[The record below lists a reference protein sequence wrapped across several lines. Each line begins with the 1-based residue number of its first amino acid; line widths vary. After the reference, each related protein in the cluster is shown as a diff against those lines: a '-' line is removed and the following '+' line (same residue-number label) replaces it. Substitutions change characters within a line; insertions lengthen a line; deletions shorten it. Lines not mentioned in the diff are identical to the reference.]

1 MTKRFTQKDLE
12 RLQREFSASEITEH
26 AIKVLT
32 LLGYKVW
39 RSNNLAV
46 KGRKFIGQ
54 KGVGD
59 VTGYKRFTGIRCECE
74 IKKLGDTLKP
84 DQIDFLNE
92 AKENGCDVFIAYQ
105 KESEIIVDRY

>member
-1 MTKRFTQKDLE
+1 MKTAT
-12 RLQREFSASEITEH
+12 REYSASEITEH

-59 VTGYKRFTGIRCECE
+59 LTGYKRFTGVRLEAE
-74 IKKLGDTLKP
+74 IKTLSDKLSDA
-84 DQIDFLNE
+84 QIEFLNE
-92 AKENGCDVFIAYQ
+92 AKANGCDVYLATQ
-105 KESEIIVDRY
+105 KGDEVVIDKY